1 MGSSFGKIFRLTT
14 WGESHGPALGVVV
27 EGTPAGIPLTEA
39 DIQLQLDR
47 RRVGQSKVTSPR
59 GEKDR
64 AEILSGVFE
73 GRTTGAPIS
82 MITYNRDVDSSKYEN
97 LRDVFRPGHADYTY
111 WAKYGHR
118 DHRGGGRSS
127 ARETWGRVA
136 AGAIARKILASVG
149 VEIYGFT
156 REIGGIEMETF
167 DRDEIER
174 NLVRCPDPVAAAAMT
189 DAILAVKES
198 HDSLGGV
205 VEVRALNVPPGL
217 GEPTFDRLD
226 ALIAQA
232 MLSIPATKGVE
243 IGDGFAA
250 AHVRDEAGRRVEGD
264 MRGHAGQVVG
274 VEEELPL
281 QPEDGVVERGEDDG
295 EDDDRRRVGLPVL
308 LAGGIDAD
316 DAVEAALEER
326 EPPEAYDS
334 LACVDARHVHPERI
348 AGRHQKDGVE
358 DDLADA
364 ERAH

>member
-1 MGSSFGKIFRLTT
+1 MSSSFGKIFRLTT

-27 EGTPAGIPLTEA
+27 EGTPAGILLTDAEVQA
-39 DIQLQLDR
+39 QLDR

-59 GEKDR
+59 GEMDR
-64 AEILSGVFE
+64 VEILSGVFE
-73 GRTTGAPIS
+73 GKTTGTPIS
-82 MITYNRDVDSSKYEN
+82 MITYNRDADSSKYDN

-136 AGAIARKILASVG
+136 AGTIARKILESVG
-149 VEIYGFT
+149 VEVFGFT
-156 REIGGIEMETF
+156 REIGGIVMETF
-167 DRDEIER
+167 ERSEIEN

-189 DAILAVKES
+189 DAILAAKET

-243 IGDGFAA
+243 IGEGFAA
-250 AHVRDEAGRRVEGD
+250 ARSRGSANNDWFYAENGRVRTRSNNAGGTL
-264 MRGHAGQVVG
+264 GGISS
-274 VEEELPL
+274 
-281 QPEDGVVERGEDDG
+281 GEDIVV
-295 EDDDRRRVGLPVL
+295 RVAIKPT
-308 LAGGIDAD
+308 
-316 DAVEAALEER
+316 
-326 EPPEAYDS
+326 
-334 LACVDARHVHPERI
+334 
-348 AGRHQKDGVE
+348 
-358 DDLADA
+358 
-364 ERAH
+364 